1 MPNKA
6 VVFRTDGTKEELG
19 HRPSLKEAQKIV
31 GGYIEL
37 VKASQVKDDDPIP
50 GSLVTLVVDE
60 EGKVK
65 NKPTNKIITER
76 YGRYVYG
83 GYIVGDV
90 IVLTGW
96 RTVGN

>member
-1 MPNKA
+1 MNKA
-6 VVFRTDGTKEELG
+6 TIIKVDGTKQELD
-19 HRPSLKEAQKIV
+19 HRPSLKEAQGIV

-65 NKPTNKIITER
+65 NKAINKTITER
-76 YGRYVYG
+76 YGRYIYG
-83 GYIVGDV
+83 GYVVGDV
-90 IVLTGW
+90 IVLEGW
-96 RTVGN
+96 RTVGD